1 MAGPLAGPAVC
12 REGLAAR
19 VGLAAA
25 FWFSAKLFTM
35 CFPPNRLTRKT
46 PTLHLPWRRPRTEK
60 GRRPDTQ
67 AGQRNEGEEETRE
80 KRKKKIKQKKDKTE
94 KRKKRKKK
102 RAKGETPTLEPG
114 RRGQR
119 PDQLFF

>member
-1 MAGPLAGPAVC
+1 LAGPLAGPAVG

-35 CFPPNRLTRKT
+35 CFPPNRLTRKA
-46 PTLHLPWRRPRTEK
+46 PTLHLPWRRPRREK
-60 GRRPDTQ
+60 GKRPRHTRTQ

-80 KRKKKIKQKKDKTE
+80 KRKK
-94 KRKKRKKK
+94 R
-102 RAKGETPTLEPG
+102 
-114 RRGQR
+114 
-119 PDQLFF
+119 